1 MAAARTVARAEAI
14 TATPVSQPPQEDFP
28 ALGRH
33 SRGPLPARHRK
44 RRYLADL
51 VDDKLAKPRGELI
64 VHAAAA
70 AMWTRYARSLT
81 LT

>member
-1 MAAARTVARAEAI
+1 VDRFQHAI
-14 TATPVSQPPQEDFP
+14 ENGDTWRI
-28 ALGRH
+28 LW
-33 SRGPLPARHRK
+33 
-44 RRYLADL
+44 
-51 VDDKLAKPRGELI
+51 DDKLAKPRGELI